1 MDSVFGHA
9 HTARNDGHR
18 LASVRPDGGVWIV
31 SFGAGTSDG
40 QTVRPVQPAARPMAN
55 LRLLRRTR
63 LCEADPSPG
72 LWPAP
77 FSKGALAYG
86 YFSIMR

>member
-1 MDSVFGHA
+1 MC
-9 HTARNDGHR
+9 R
-18 LASVRPDGGVWIV
+18 LSALCIQAKLECLLQDIHLQGLHVYRLSYWGDLSLRQIL
-31 SFGAGTSDG
+31 
-40 QTVRPVQPAARPMAN
+40 PAALPTAN

-77 FSKGALAYG
+77 FSKGALAYR
-86 YFSIMR
+86 YSQYVR